1 MADLTAQQK
10 REYAQMLYL
19 KENLTQQEIAER
31 VGVSRQT
38 VIRWSKEEKWEE
50 HKVGITTTREAQIA
64 NLYRQIAEINR
75 VISEREEGQRFATPS
90 EADTLGKLAAAVKK
104 METDV
109 GIADII
115 SVGMRFI
122 SWIRPVDVEKAK
134 EFIRLWDAFI
144 KDNL

>member
-1 MADLTAQQK
+1 
-10 REYAQMLYL
+10 
-19 KENLTQQEIAER
+19 
-31 VGVSRQT
+31 
-38 VIRWSKEEKWEE
+38 
-50 HKVGITTTREAQIA
+50 
-64 NLYRQIAEINR
+64 
-75 VISEREEGQRFATPS
+75 
-90 EADTLGKLAAAVKK
+90 

-144 KDNL
+144 KDSL

>member
-1 MADLTAQQK
+1 MAELTSQQK
-10 REYAQMLYL
+10 KEYAKMLFL
-19 KENLTQQEIAER
+19 KENLTQLEIAER
-31 VGVSRQT
+31 VSVSRQT
-38 VIRWSKEEKWEE
+38 VARWMKEGKWEE

-64 NLYRQIAEINR
+64 NFYRQIAEINR
-75 VISEREEGQRFATPS
+75 VISEREEGQRFATPA

-104 METDV
+104 MEADV

-122 SWIRPVDVEKAK
+122 GWIRPVDIEKSK

-144 KDNL
+144 KDCL